1 MYCWYC
7 FGAGLENTIMKYRV
21 EFENKEIR
29 SIQPTQ
35 QEIPTNDTFLE
46 EQTGQTIWAIIDA
59 SSEAEAR
66 EKADRLAIELQTGQ
80 TKDQLRDREN
90 SF

>member
-1 MYCWYC
+1 
-7 FGAGLENTIMKYRV
+7 MKYRV

-29 SIQPTQ
+29 SIHPTE
-35 QEIPTNDTFLE
+35 QEVPANDTFLE

-59 SSEAEAR
+59 SSDEEAR

-80 TKDQLRDREN
+80 TKDQLRGKEN